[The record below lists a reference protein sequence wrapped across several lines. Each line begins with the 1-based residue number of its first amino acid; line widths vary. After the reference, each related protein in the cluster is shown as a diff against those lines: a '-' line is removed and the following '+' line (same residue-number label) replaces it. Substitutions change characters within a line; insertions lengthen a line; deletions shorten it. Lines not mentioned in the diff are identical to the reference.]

1 MSKTTPRRLEAA
13 HSGDASKLQAT
24 SPKRMFNHS
33 REKTMFKRT
42 ILITLTGSI
51 LALSSALVPAQTQTQ
66 DQAQDQTKQQTQQ
79 RIYGSQLMTKQ
90 ERLEYRARMRAA
102 KTQQEREQIRTEHH
116 QRMQERAKARGM
128 TLPDMP
134 PFQPGRGGMG
144 PAMGPGTGMG
154 PGGGMG
160 PGTGGMGPGGGMGG
174 GRR

>member
-1 MSKTTPRRLEAA
+1 MF
-13 HSGDASKLQAT
+13 KL
-24 SPKRMFNHS
+24 
-33 REKTMFKRT
+33 KRT
-42 ILITLTGSI
+42 ILITLTGSM

-66 DQAQDQTKQQTQQ
+66 DQAQTQQ

-102 KTQQEREQIRTEHH
+102 KTQQEREQIRAEHH

-144 PAMGPGTGMG
+144 PAMGPG
-154 PGGGMG
+154 GGMG